1 MLKRC
6 SNNGCGDVCL
16 WANPICP
23 HNQPMSQPLCF
34 WAELLLGNAEEFGVW
49 PWTGSL
55 CANHHFKFLQL
66 PGAVH
71 SSVQTEQPFQKKS
84 QKQHGDSHHAI
95 KYIKIYTHTHTRA
108 HTKNGKIAFFGQGQP
123 VQFDYLFS
131 LVPHYPPP
139 PPPTLALDE

>member
-23 HNQPMSQPLCF
+23 HNQPESQSLCF

-71 SSVQTEQPFQKKS
+71 GAAQTEQPFQKNLKNS
-84 QKQHGDSHHAI
+84 TE
-95 KYIKIYTHTHTRA
+95 THIMPLNT
-108 HTKNGKIAFFGQGQP
+108 
-123 VQFDYLFS
+123 
-131 LVPHYPPP
+131 
-139 PPPTLALDE
+139 